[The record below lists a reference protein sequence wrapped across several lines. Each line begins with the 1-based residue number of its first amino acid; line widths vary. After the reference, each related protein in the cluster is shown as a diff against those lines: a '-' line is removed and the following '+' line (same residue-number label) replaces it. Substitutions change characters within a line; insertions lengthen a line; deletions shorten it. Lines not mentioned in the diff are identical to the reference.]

1 MNRKLLN
8 LLLFILL
15 IGCGQTEK
23 SIENTNSKVLF
34 EESKPIEEQIN
45 PNIQIKLTNLLKD
58 NTFIENKSNNNGNIN
73 FKSEFEKKKSY
84 KFSKIKQFN
93 SLTTEMIFTKN
104 NDIIYFDKKGTIFR
118 INENFENIWKRNH
131 YTKKEKKLN
140 PILYFNYL
148 DENLLVADTLSNIY
162 SLNISTGDLI
172 WKKESVSPFH
182 SNLVSQ
188 NDKFIV
194 VDFDNVIRCFSI
206 KNGDELWN
214 FKTENTFIKS
224 QKKLSI
230 IIKDNLVVSLNSL
243 GDVTALNAED
253 GSLIW
258 QTPTQSNQIYLN
270 AFSLRNSD
278 LVIDN
283 DTLYFS
289 NNKNDFF
296 SIDIRSGIIKWKQ
309 NINSSLRPTISE
321 DYIFTISEKGFL
333 FVVEKNSGNIL
344 RVTDIF
350 SDFKKREK
358 VIPIGFI
365 IAQNVIYLSTSVGK
379 IIKISIFDSEIE
391 RIIELNNDK
400 ISRPYINNKNI
411 YLIKNNAIIKYN

>member
-104 NDIIYFDKKGTIFR
+104 NDIIYFDKKGTVFR

-182 SNLVSQ
+182 SNLVAQ

-391 RIIELNNDK
+391 KIIKLNNDK

>member
-15 IGCGQTEK
+15 IGCGQNEK

-34 EESKPIEEQIN
+34 EEPKPIEEQIN

-391 RIIELNNDK
+391 RIIKLNNDK

>member
-34 EESKPIEEQIN
+34 EEPKPIEEQIN

-73 FKSEFEKKKSY
+73 FKSEFEKKKLY
-84 KFSKIKQFN
+84 KFSKIEQFN

-182 SNLVSQ
+182 SNLVAQ

-344 RVTDIF
+344 RVTYIF
-350 SDFKKREK
+350 SDLKKREK

-391 RIIELNNDK
+391 RIIKLNNDK

>member
-15 IGCGQTEK
+15 IGCGQNEK

-34 EESKPIEEQIN
+34 EEPKPIEEQIN

-73 FKSEFEKKKSY
+73 FKSEFEKKKLY
-84 KFSKIKQFN
+84 KFSKIEQFN

-182 SNLVSQ
+182 SNLVAQ

>member
-15 IGCGQTEK
+15 IGCGQTKK

-34 EESKPIEEQIN
+34 EEPKSIEEQIN

-182 SNLVSQ
+182 SNLVAQ

-309 NINSSLRPTISE
+309 NINSSLRPTILE

-411 YLIKNNAIIKYN
+411 YLIKNNAIIKSN

>member
-1 MNRKLLN
+1 MSRKLLN

-182 SNLVSQ
+182 SNLVAQ

-391 RIIELNNDK
+391 RIIKLNNDK

>member
-34 EESKPIEEQIN
+34 EEPKPIEEQIN
-45 PNIQIKLTNLLKD
+45 PNIQIKLKNLLKD

-73 FKSEFEKKKSY
+73 FKSEFEKKKLY
-84 KFSKIKQFN
+84 KFSKIEQFN

-182 SNLVSQ
+182 SNLVAQ

-358 VIPIGFI
+358 IIPIGFI
-365 IAQNVIYLSTSVGK
+365 VAQNLIYLSTSVGK
-379 IIKISIFDSEIE
+379 IIKISIFNSEIE
-391 RIIELNNDK
+391 RIIKLNNDK

>member
-15 IGCGQTEK
+15 IGCGQNEK

-34 EESKPIEEQIN
+34 EEPKPIEEQIN

>member
-1 MNRKLLN
+1 VNRKLLN

-73 FKSEFEKKKSY
+73 FKSEFEKKKLY
-84 KFSKIKQFN
+84 KFSKIEQFN

-182 SNLVSQ
+182 SNLVAQ

-358 VIPIGFI
+358 IIPIGFI
-365 IAQNVIYLSTSVGK
+365 VAQNVIYLSTSVGK
-379 IIKISIFDSEIE
+379 IIKISIFNSEIE
-391 RIIELNNDK
+391 RIIKLNNDK

>member
-15 IGCGQTEK
+15 IGCGQTKK

-34 EESKPIEEQIN
+34 EEPKPIEEQIN

-73 FKSEFEKKKSY
+73 FKSEFEKKKLY
-84 KFSKIKQFN
+84 KFSKIEQFN

-118 INENFENIWKRNH
+118 ISENFENIWKRNH

-182 SNLVSQ
+182 SNLVAQ

-391 RIIELNNDK
+391 RIIKLNNDK

>member
-23 SIENTNSKVLF
+23 SIENTTSKVLF
-34 EESKPIEEQIN
+34 EEPKPIEEQIN

-73 FKSEFEKKKSY
+73 FKSEFEKKKLY
-84 KFSKIKQFN
+84 KFSKIEQFN

-182 SNLVSQ
+182 SNLVAQ

-243 GDVTALNAED
+243 GDVTALNVED

-296 SIDIRSGIIKWKQ
+296 SIDIRSGIVKWKQ

-358 VIPIGFI
+358 FIPIGFI

-379 IIKISIFDSEIE
+379 IIKISIFKSEIE
-391 RIIELNNDK
+391 RIIKLNNDK